1 MPQLDPDINTHQR
14 SSRAKT
20 ARARPCGGVAEHR
33 ISLGAGPGPGSQS
46 PQHLARRNTEESERN
61 GEGGPEQEARPPRPL
76 RGDRTCRPPGRAGQ
90 IVTGTSPL
98 PVP

>member
-33 ISLGAGPGPGSQS
+33 ISLGAGPGPGSRS
-46 PQHLARRNTEESERN
+46 PRHPARRNTEESERN
-61 GEGGPEQEARPPRPL
+61 GEGGPEQEACPPPVPSA
-76 RGDRTCRPPGRAGQ
+76 GIARAGPRA
-90 IVTGTSPL
+90 GRDRS
-98 PVP
+98 